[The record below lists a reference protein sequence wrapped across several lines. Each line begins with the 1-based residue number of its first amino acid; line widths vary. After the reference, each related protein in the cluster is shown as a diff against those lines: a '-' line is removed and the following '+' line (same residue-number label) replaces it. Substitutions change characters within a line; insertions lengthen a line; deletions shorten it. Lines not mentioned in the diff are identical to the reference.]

1 MIPLRL
7 AWAWTI
13 HKSQGQ
19 TMRCKIVLNLGKKE
33 MDHGLTYVAI
43 SRATKIGCIGIDG
56 GVTRER
62 ITTQLSSMKKVQV
75 RKEEDKRLAGLAEA
89 TYLRLDSLNNE

>member
-1 MIPLRL
+1 MPRRKLSDAETKQRI
-7 AWAWTI
+7 
-13 HKSQGQ
+13 QE
-19 TMRCKIVLNLGKKE
+19 TM
-33 MDHGLTYVAI
+33 
-43 SRATKIGCIGIDG
+43 
-56 GVTRER
+56 ER

>member
-19 TMRCKIVLNLGKKE
+19 TMRCKIVLNLGRKE

-43 SRATKIGCIGIDG
+43 SRATKIGCIGIAG
-56 GVTRER
+56 GLTLER
-62 ITTQLSSMKKVQV
+62 ITSDLEKMKKVKD
-75 RKEEDKRLAGLAEA
+75 RKLEDTRLAGLAQL
-89 TYLRLDSLNNE
+89 TYEKLDSLNE